1 MLRQV
6 QHRLQHLGWAVCCGL
21 RHWNLQ
27 PLSPHDNTIHTCA
40 SALQRKMLEDT
51 VRQEQEF
58 QAMYQDVVDG
68 LPNSR
73 YDTQQCPCLA
83 PAPSPASR

>member
-6 QHRLQHLGWAVCCGL
+6 QHLVQQLGWAVCLHVSMNCGL

-27 PLSPHDNTIHTCA
+27 PLSPHDNTIRTCA

-73 YDTQQCPCLA
+73 YDTQQ
-83 PAPSPASR
+83 